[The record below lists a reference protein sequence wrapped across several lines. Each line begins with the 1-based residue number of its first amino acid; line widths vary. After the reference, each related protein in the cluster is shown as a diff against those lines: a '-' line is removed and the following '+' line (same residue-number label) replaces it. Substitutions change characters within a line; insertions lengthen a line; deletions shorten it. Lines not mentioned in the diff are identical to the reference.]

1 MMTTKQTLRRA
12 LLSAL
17 LMVFTTAAAGAQEM
31 AGKWEGE
38 LNYSVSSIQTGSKL
52 DESATKWGAVGYDWD
67 FKKWTPQAYTIYTMT
82 LTLEHIRGEKYKGT
96 YFLNCKSCP
105 RPANW
110 DFNATVNG
118 KELKGATVPPQRG
131 TANPSYME
139 LEMKEDNGEFYLEG
153 LWRPTEKWAVW
164 QGRVA
169 VRRTEGNPAGGG
181 NAGGNP
187 PANPPAPDPNAAIE
201 PDVPY
206 HISRHDNDKAF
217 RLDGD
222 TARSDDGGTDD
233 QKKWKFVAAPAPF
246 EKYFRLVPVD
256 KDDHALE
263 ADLSESSVHERA
275 RDVHVKAFANNKAQY
290 WSLEKEGDGYYIV
303 NVGSAGL
310 VLEGVGDD
318 GAGIV
323 RERDA
328 KFRDRQLW
336 KLTKP

>member
-1 MMTTKQTLRRA
+1 MTIAQQTIRRA
-12 LLSAL
+12 LLNVLL
-17 LMVFTTAAAGAQEM
+17 LMLLAATIAAQDI

-38 LNYSVSSIQTGSKL
+38 LNYSVSTNQTGL
-52 DESATKWGAVGYDWD
+52 NLAQGADKWGKVAYDWD

-82 LTLEHIRGEKYKGT
+82 LKLEHIRGEKYKGT
-96 YFLNCKSCP
+96 YFLNCKGCTGPSD
-105 RPANW
+105 W
-110 DFNATVNG
+110 DFNGTFDAKMLTG
-118 KELKGATVPPQRG
+118 TTVPPQRG
-131 TANPSYME
+131 SNNPSYME
-139 LEMKEDNGEFYLEG
+139 LELKEDNGQFYLEG
-153 LWRPTEKWAVW
+153 LWRQTEKTIYW

-169 VRRTEGNPAGGG
+169 LKQTEGNAGGGG
-181 NAGGNP
+181 NAGNAGGN
-187 PANPPAPDPNAAIE
+187 NPPAPDPNAAIE

-206 HISRHDNDKAF
+206 HISRFDNDKAF

-222 TARSDDGGTDD
+222 TARADDGGSDD

-263 ADLSESSVHERA
+263 ADLTESNVHIRA

-323 RERDA
+323 RERDG
-328 KFRDRQLW
+328 KYRDRQLW
-336 KLTKP
+336 KIAKP

>member
-1 MMTTKQTLRRA
+1 MKNKRHTTWMLATGLFLLA
-12 LLSAL
+12 LMASGAS
-17 LMVFTTAAAGAQEM
+17 AQEM

-38 LNYSVSSIQTGSKL
+38 LNYSVSSNQNGSNL
-52 DESATKWGAVGYDWD
+52 EQGAEKWGKVSYDWD
-67 FKKWTPQAYTIYTMT
+67 FKKWVPQAYTIYTMT

-96 YFLNCKSCP
+96 YFLNCKGCTG
-105 RPANW
+105 PANW
-110 DFNATVNG
+110 DFNATVSGNA
-118 KELKGATVPPQRG
+118 LKGTTVPPQRG
-131 TANPSYME
+131 AGNPSYME

-153 LWRPTEKWAVW
+153 LWRPTEKWVVW

-169 VRRTEGNPAGGG
+169 LRRTEGNPAGGG

-263 ADLSESSVHERA
+263 ADLAESSVHTRA

-303 NVGSAGL
+303 NLGSAGL

-328 KFRDRQLW
+328 KYRDRQLW
-336 KLTKP
+336 KIAKP